1 MPPLKEWFDIVAM
14 CLDAT
19 CLEAP
24 VTMNIATTAGYRD
37 MVGAGLCIGL
47 SDSEGTGRC
56 PGETTWGHLYIF
68 AYIGQGENTEH
79 RYGRNTL
86 CTVS

>member
-1 MPPLKEWFDIVAM
+1 MPSLEEWFNIVAT
-14 CLDAT
+14 CLDAMF
-19 CLEAP
+19 LEAP
-24 VTMNIATTAGYRD
+24 VTMNIAKTAGYRD
-37 MVGAGLCIGL
+37 MVGAGSALGFR
-47 SDSEGTGRC
+47 SEGTGRC
-56 PGETTWGHLYIF
+56 LGETTWGHLYIF